1 MPCCSPCTFS
11 APSARGLGPPLPH
24 LSREMGS
31 PNSATSAPGLGLP
44 RHICTATRRPAG
56 ASAPGPGSGG
66 LVLGHLRGS
75 VGRLAAPRKD
85 APRAR
90 GIASAGAV
98 SFGAAARFRF
108 AAGRP
113 PAGGRACS
121 ARQDAWGAACW
132 RGLVTAAAPWAAAA
146 PWGRHDHGPL
156 RPWFPTKPTGLRR
169 SILKHRSAS
178 AALVSIAYVAQLR
191 LVCRVRSTM
200 AQDYSIPP
208 RTRPP
213 LLRDRECAC

>member
-11 APSARGLGPPLPH
+11 ATAPSARGLGPPLPH

-31 PNSATSAPGLGLP
+31 PNSATSVPGLGLP
-44 RHICTATRRPAG
+44 RHICTATRRTAG
-56 ASAPGPGSGG
+56 SSAPGLGSGG

-90 GIASAGAV
+90 GL
-98 SFGAAARFRF
+98 FGTAARFRF
-108 AAGRP
+108 ASGRP

-121 ARQDAWGAACW
+121 ARQDAWGAARW
-132 RGLVTAAAPWAAAA
+132 RGLVTAAA

-156 RPWFPTKPTGLRR
+156 RPWFPTTTMVSHYDHGFPLRPWFPTTTM
-169 SILKHRSAS
+169 
-178 AALVSIAYVAQLR
+178 VSH
-191 LVCRVRSTM
+191 
-200 AQDYSIPP
+200 
-208 RTRPP
+208 
-213 LLRDRECAC
+213 